1 MTPKFVAKL
10 GLSIWLTSIG
20 AQKIDSLALKTYSM
34 VIAGFSIQ
42 DKTSKIRFF
51 EKIFLSADTSM
62 EVILRM
68 SFLALSNADIQSDT
82 ENFT

>member
-1 MTPKFVAKL
+1 
-10 GLSIWLTSIG
+10 
-20 AQKIDSLALKTYSM
+20 M
-34 VIAGFSIQ
+34 VITGFLIQ

-51 EKIFLSADTSM
+51 EKTFLLADTSI